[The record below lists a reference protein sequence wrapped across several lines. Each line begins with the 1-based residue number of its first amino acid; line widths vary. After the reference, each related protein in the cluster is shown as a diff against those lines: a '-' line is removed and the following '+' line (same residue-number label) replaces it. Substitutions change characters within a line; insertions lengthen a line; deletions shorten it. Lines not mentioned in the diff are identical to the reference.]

1 MLKSNDY
8 RIVVCAIQ
16 MSVILMEKLP
26 DIFQIYFYREGVMHA
41 MESLKTL
48 PLKVMYY
55 YMYIYLMY
63 FILSYDEWK
72 H

>member
-1 MLKSNDY
+1 MLKSTDY

-48 PLKVMYY
+48 PLKSNV
-55 YMYIYLMY
+55 LLHVHVHLFNV
-63 FILSYDEWK
+63 FILSL
-72 H
+72 